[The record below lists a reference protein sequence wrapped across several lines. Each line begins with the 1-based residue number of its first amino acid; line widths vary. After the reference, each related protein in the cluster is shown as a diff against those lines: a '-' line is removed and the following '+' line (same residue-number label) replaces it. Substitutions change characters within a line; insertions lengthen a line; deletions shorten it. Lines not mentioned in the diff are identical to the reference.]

1 MGMDSRQLQD
11 ETMAFSV
18 DALSEPTVSPEE
30 AVSSLRELRETLGQ
44 VSELASEEDVTVQ
57 SFLDTLGSIS
67 ATISGIALEPSL
79 LPRRLGSVEDAR
91 MNDEGELILTTP
103 DGGIKTVDLTSFDNR
118 DLLVTV
124 LGDLLEKLRELA
136 DRLHDLPEIIVDEP
150 DIESTVVDEPIVLEP
165 PVIEAVVEP
174 EVIEEP
180 LSTPEELVKP
190 VEKPPISIKPELVAS
205 PDEMI
210 SQVQHDLDEYEPT
223 LVSQTDEDPNVTPTV
238 LSTSVPKRSRD
249 QVLRERSEASQRLS
263 EIRLLREAKF
273 NRLRIGANEPRIQE
287 KTGVLASL
295 KKLLSRRSRKR

>member
-1 MGMDSRQLQD
+1 MGTDSRQLQD

-67 ATISGIALEPSL
+67 VTIPWIALEPSL

-190 VEKPPISIKPELVAS
+190 VEKPPVSIKPELVAS

-238 LSTSVPKRSRD
+238 LSTSVPRRSRD

>member
-1 MGMDSRQLQD
+1 MGTDSRQLQD

>member
-1 MGMDSRQLQD
+1 
-11 ETMAFSV
+11 MAFSV

-67 ATISGIALEPSL
+67 VTISGIALEPSL
-79 LPRRLGSVEDAR
+79 LPKRLGSVEDAR

-103 DGGIKTVDLTSFDNR
+103 DGGIKTVNLTSFDNR

-136 DRLHDLPEIIVDEP
+136 ERLHDLPEIIVDEP

-190 VEKPPISIKPELVAS
+190 VEKPPVSIKPELGAS

-238 LSTSVPKRSRD
+238 LSTSVPRRSRD